1 MRTKIS
7 LRYQISIVLF
17 AGVFSLLGI
26 YTLMLYSLEK
36 NNRQS
41 EIDMHYS
48 SLLEG
53 YNSNLETIKDYHRN
67 HQTILFFDNKVGQII
82 RNLFSKTKF
91 KEKVY
96 PFVLDSKGI
105 LLIHPFSEGADISQ
119 SFWGA
124 KILNSKELKGNFTF
138 FSEEYKIT
146 NKIFYLHNPEFNVT
160 IGVIGENDIIYDDF
174 FSFRRTVII
183 SFAILSIL
191 CGFLIFYASRF
202 FVNPLSQLLK
212 KLKQIENGNWEH
224 KYNDASSLEFNK
236 ISECLSSISKSIE
249 NSIVFAQNIAE
260 SKTNEAD
267 KITLDDSLLS
277 VNLKKIEK
285 NIETALR
292 IEEQRR
298 IEDDK
303 LNWFNEGLAKFGE
316 VLRLNTNSIE
326 QQADNIIQ
334 NLVKYVKANQGGL
347 FIISSQ
353 KSNVESLELI
363 SAFAFDSKKYVEK
376 NIAIGEGLVG
386 TCAIEKQTVYIKQA
400 PESYIEITSGL
411 GDAPPRSILIVPIKQ
426 EDKLLG
432 VIELASFN
440 YFEPHQIRFIEKIM
454 ESVAASLSSSKIN
467 QQTKELIGK
476 FESQSKE
483 MAEQEEEMRQTI
495 EELTATQEEASS
507 REAELSAIIQAISN
521 NVNFIELDSDFKVQ
535 NLNQNFSQLFDLQYE
550 ATFGKSLNDLIML
563 NKAIFDNPTE
573 ALKKLSLGE
582 GIDEINTY
590 HINQK
595 KVTIKDSYMPIK
607 KTNGDVSKIIRIAT
621 VID

>member
-1 MRTKIS
+1 MRTRIS
-7 LRYQISIVLF
+7 LHHQISIVLF
-17 AGVFSLLGI
+17 AGIFLLLGVFTLSL
-26 YTLMLYSLEK
+26 YTLEK
-36 NNRQS
+36 NNRQG
-41 EIDMHYS
+41 EIDRHYS
-48 SLLEG
+48 ALLEC
-53 YNSNLETIKDYHRN
+53 YNTNLGTIKDYHRN
-67 HQTILFFDNKVGQII
+67 RQTVLFFDNKVAQIVK
-82 RNLFSKTKF
+82 NLFTSTKF
-91 KEKVY
+91 EEKIY

-105 LLIHPFSEGADISQ
+105 LLIHPFSEGANVSQ

-124 KILNSKELKGNFTF
+124 KIINSKDEKGNFTY

-146 NKIFYLHNPEFNVT
+146 NQIYYLHNAEFDIT
-160 IGVIGENDIIYDDF
+160 LGVIGEKDVIYDDF
-174 FSFRRTVII
+174 YTFRRTIL
-183 SFAILSIL
+183 FAFLVLTAL
-191 CGFLIFYASRF
+191 CGLLIYYSTQYFT
-202 FVNPLSQLLK
+202 NPILQLLK
-212 KLKQIENGNWEH
+212 RLKQIETGNWEN
-224 KYNDASSLEFNK
+224 KTIDTSSKELNK
-236 ISECLSSISKSIE
+236 ISISLTTISSSIE
-249 NSIVFAQNIAE
+249 NCSMFAQNIAE

-267 KITLDDSLLS
+267 KILLDDSLLS
-277 VNLKKIEK
+277 DNLKKIEK

-292 IEEQRR
+292 LEEHRK

-334 NLVKYVKANQGGL
+334 NLVRYVKANQGGL
-347 FIISSQ
+347 FIINND
-353 KSNVESLELI
+353 KGKNEYLELI
-363 SAFAFDSKKYVEK
+363 SAFAFDSKKYVQK
-376 NIAIGEGLVG
+376 HIAIGEGLVG

-400 PESYIEITSGL
+400 PDSYIEITSGL

-426 EDKLLG
+426 EDRILG

-440 YFEPHQIRFIEKIM
+440 YFETHHIRFIEKIM

-467 QQTKELIGK
+467 QQTKELISK

-507 REAELSAIIQAISN
+507 RESELSAVIQAISN

-550 ATFGKSLNDLIML
+550 ATFGKSLNDLILL
-563 NKAIFDNPTE
+563 NKAIFSDPSE
-573 ALKKLSLGE
+573 AIKQLRNGDE
-582 GIDEINTY
+582 IDEINTY
-590 HINQK
+590 FINQK
-595 KVTIKDSYMPIK
+595 KVVIRDSYMPIK
-607 KTNGDVSKIIRIAT
+607 KSDGDVSKIIRIAT

>member
-7 LRYQISIVLF
+7 LHHQISIVLF
-17 AGVFSLLGI
+17 AGVFSLMGI
-26 YTLMLYSLEK
+26 YTLTLYTIEK

-41 EIDMHYS
+41 EIDKHYS
-48 SLLEG
+48 ALLEC
-53 YNSNLETIKDYHRN
+53 YNSNLVTIKDYHRN
-67 HQTILFFDNKVGQII
+67 GQSVLFFDNKVGQII
-82 RNLFSKTKF
+82 RNLFGKTKF

-105 LLIHPFSEGADISQ
+105 LLIHPFSEGADVSQ

-124 KILNSKELKGNFTF
+124 KILNSKESKGDFTF

-146 NKIFYLHNPEFNVT
+146 NQIYYLHNSEFDIT
-160 IGVIGENDIIYDDF
+160 IGVIGENNIIYEDF
-174 FSFRRTVII
+174 FSFRRTII
-183 SFAILSIL
+183 MSFIILSLL
-191 CGFLIFYASRF
+191 CGFLIYYTSSY
-202 FVNPLSQLLK
+202 VVSPLNKLLK
-212 KLKQIENGNWEH
+212 RLKQIENGNWEN
-224 KYNDASSLEFNK
+224 KYTDSSSLEFYK
-236 ISECLSSISKSIE
+236 ISETLSSIATSIE
-249 NSIVFAQNIAE
+249 NSVVFALNIAE

-277 VNLKKIEK
+277 DNLKKIEK
-285 NIETALR
+285 NIETAIR
-292 IEEQRR
+292 REEQRR

-347 FIISSQ
+347 FIISSRNA
-353 KSNVESLELI
+353 KTEYLELI
-363 SAFAFDSKKYVEK
+363 SAFAFDSKKYMEK
-376 NIAIGEGLVG
+376 HIEIGEGLVG

-400 PESYIEITSGL
+400 PDSYIEITSGL
-411 GDAPPRSILIVPIKQ
+411 GDSPPRSILIVPIKQ
-426 EDKLLG
+426 EDRLLG

-507 REAELSAIIQAISN
+507 REAELNAVIQAISN
-521 NVNFIELDSDFKVQ
+521 SVNFIELDSDFKVQ

-563 NKAIFDNPTE
+563 NKAIFENPSE
-573 ALKKLSLGE
+573 ALRQLSLGE
-582 GIDEINTY
+582 EIDEINTY
-590 HINQK
+590 QINQK
-595 KVTIKDSYMPIK
+595 KITIRDSYMPIK
-607 KTNGDVSKIIRIAT
+607 KFNGDVSKIIRIAT